1 MSATPT
7 QHTSHEGKE
16 DDGAIVDEDL
26 TDQEFLHQIS
36 NTDISCVT
44 PMFSPMVAGEHGSPI
59 VEANQAPR
67 RNAGAGGFRDA
78 FPDTT
83 PAPSL
88 GDVSARRREEE
99 YSPPYNIPEHYRRHW
114 EKVPDVLKNVP
125 IRTSREGARCMT
137 PTPEHEGR
145 MYSESKCFSLV
156 RASSTEL
163 LAGPHHGPSYCFVAE
178 TTTEIPLHIQ
188 ETIYFFNSCLNKY
201 QSQDRSPYVVPTKD
215 VGLQIDRSNKKTVT
229 GLFAKG
235 ERPMQDQT
243 VSPPVSQQGGA
254 YISVKNIL
262 EARLLEQPEETRSP
276 ITEIRMFIQFT
287 GVELEDSEGTKIHK
301 NYCVLTVIPASNFFM
316 WLYIHEGMLV
326 PPKMGGPQYAILM
339 DYYSSMKGLLEKIIN
354 YELVVNLGVLQQDH
368 GGSDDYKF
376 NPGGSLGVLTILSPF
391 QVPIKIFHTLES
403 RYPGV
408 RNIQIMGIPK
418 MSFRTDDLNT
428 TDWITCMHN
437 WITANQRLEEEGFE
451 ILQRYNMLKDKS
463 TFELPQQKAVGGMPW
478 HVARDGTVTEFGV
491 VPYLPITLSFNA
503 HGIRSNHFDV
513 WFSSI
518 GGGDSLPDLV
528 RALLRSYMVDIGDED
543 EFPDVAHFLRD
554 SRRADPVLLFNTY
567 FSPSIDPFK
576 SLIIVDSQ
584 RIWWYGFVKDLR
596 KRRENG
602 TSMRDSVQSLE
613 NYVLSTIQSLE
624 GMVKAGVFR
633 SKTISQMQE
642 ICEIMDF
649 ADVCVTGEHSIRKQ
663 VKLRSSK
670 ISPDRGYDYVYVAWD
685 SFANFFSTMNH
696 SLRLNPAN
704 LVCAVQMLVTRLL
717 HKFGGTNDTWTY
729 FFITMMIM
737 SGNGHFEMNGL
748 KGPVT
753 DRRKPNTTGADFT
766 VARVNDIITTLYDIL
781 GVPEKLRFY
790 LPLNCT
796 RFTKTSW
803 EQMSFAT
810 ATGSDL
816 LTQPPSDLTDRP
828 ITVTELRQDSM
839 EAVIVSVLPRGEKPA
854 DSLAL
859 NICDRNKTGVKE
871 LASKRK
877 VDQPN
882 VEIMC
887 TNTPDLDDTMK
898 EHTKSVIVVSPTF
911 VPGSSLE
918 HKKRSRLQFQDVA
931 RDATSGRHCELED
944 PKTVAHYIAYSHIL
958 TAFYCG
964 LINRFRSVPCEINQ
978 TVVAY
983 IEWATFYLQHYG
995 EGVMDQTV
1003 RENISRMVQG
1013 YITRTLGW
1021 FVWIKAIGT
1030 LSRAKN
1036 LLKKELTIK
1045 NLLLD
1050 LHADA
1055 LPIVAVPVM
1064 LTCLMSRA
1072 VHMGS
1077 LLMTM
1082 LIAKELAVPIISWD
1096 GLNEFFNSDQPPTE
1110 PGIYMDEYNMIRS
1123 WIGRCI
1129 EGRRFC
1135 PAEEGDFDI
1144 HHNVSCYITDEG
1156 RDSLLPLHETS
1167 GFMRFSVQG
1176 GAQNNSRGGP
1186 PPTNGGDDNTLF
1198 QKMATRI
1205 QKMHGMHLF
1214 KLCHMGPERCVYMYA
1229 LMSMATKF
1237 LPDFRGLGSPHAFCS
1252 AKHMRVMGF
1261 GALLPGIKDHT
1272 DDDAPMLAKQM
1283 TFKERDQVKSVA
1295 LGVNP
1300 WSILSIVSLA
1310 RRIIVHPSASDEF
1323 ADGLVTQIL
1332 AKAPSGCT
1340 PGNICPTSF
1349 YSANAEP
1356 VRMFIPSKNRPTH
1369 FLRPDDNIFP
1379 NTGLIALA
1387 KGVEQFLPEDLLH
1400 CPAVPMVART
1410 LGCKILQ
1417 VPSTAIKVPANLGVC
1432 GLGLTFLSAEPVQP
1446 GAKQALLVPRADRR
1460 HGPRPRNLWR
1470 NERVHHREE
1479 GVLSKVQQDHGR
1491 GGRLGYC

>member
-1 MSATPT
+1 
-7 QHTSHEGKE
+7 
-16 DDGAIVDEDL
+16 
-26 TDQEFLHQIS
+26 
-36 NTDISCVT
+36 
-44 PMFSPMVAGEHGSPI
+44 
-59 VEANQAPR
+59 
-67 RNAGAGGFRDA
+67 
-78 FPDTT
+78 
-83 PAPSL
+83 
-88 GDVSARRREEE
+88 
-99 YSPPYNIPEHYRRHW
+99 
-114 EKVPDVLKNVP
+114 
-125 IRTSREGARCMT
+125 
-137 PTPEHEGR
+137 

-188 ETIYFFNSCLNKY
+188 EAIYFFNSCLNKY
-201 QSQDRSPYVVPTKD
+201 QTQDRSPYVFPTKD
-215 VGLQIDRSNKKTVT
+215 VGLQIDRTNKKTVT

-235 ERPMQDQT
+235 ERPVQDQT
-243 VSPPVSQQGGA
+243 VTPPSSQQGSQRGG

-262 EARLLEQPEETRSP
+262 EARVHEQPEETRSP
-276 ITEIRMFIQFT
+276 ITEIKMFVQFT

-301 NYCVLTVIPASNFFM
+301 NYCVLTVIPPPNFFM

-326 PPKMGGPQYAILM
+326 PPKMGGPQYAVLM
-339 DYYSSMKGLLEKIIN
+339 DFYSNMKGLLEKIIN
-354 YELVVNLGVLQQDH
+354 YELVVNLGVLQQDL

-391 QVPIKIFHTLES
+391 QVPIKIFHVLETQ
-403 RYPGV
+403 YPGV

-418 MSFRTDDLNT
+418 MTFRMDDLNT

-437 WITANQRLEEEGFE
+437 WITANQRLEEEAFE

-463 TFELPQQKAVGGMPW
+463 IFEVPQQKAVGGMPW
-478 HVARDGTVTEFGV
+478 RVARDGTVNEFGV
-491 VPYLPITLSFNA
+491 VPYLPITLAFNS
-503 HGIRSNHFDV
+503 HGIRSNNFDV

-518 GGGDSLPDLV
+518 GGGDALPDLV
-528 RALLRSYMVDIGDED
+528 RALLRSYMVDIGEED

-567 FSPSIDPFK
+567 FSPTIDPFK
-576 SLIIVDSQ
+576 SLILVDSQ
-584 RIWWYGFVKDLR
+584 RIWWYGFVKDLK

-602 TSMRDSVQSLE
+602 MSMDDSVRSLE

-624 GMVKAGVFR
+624 GMVKAGCFR
-633 SKTISQMQE
+633 SKTIAQMQE

-649 ADVCVTGEHSIRKQ
+649 ADVCVTGDHSIHKQ
-663 VKLRSSK
+663 VKSRACRVSQ
-670 ISPDRGYDYVYVAWD
+670 DRGYDYVYVAWD
-685 SFANFFSTMNH
+685 SFANFFSTINH
-696 SLRLNPAN
+696 SFRLNPAN

-781 GVPEKLRFY
+781 GIPEKLRFY

-839 EAVIVSVLPRGEKPA
+839 EPVIVSVLPRGERPA

-859 NICDRNKTGVKE
+859 NICDRNKTGIKE

-882 VEIMC
+882 VEIIC
-887 TNTPDLDDTMK
+887 TNTPDLDDTGK
-898 EHTKSVIVVSPTF
+898 ELTKSAIVVSPTF
-911 VPGSSLE
+911 VPGSALE
-918 HKKRSRLQFQDVA
+918 RKKRSRQQFQDVA
-931 RDATSGRHCELED
+931 RDVTSGRHCELED
-944 PKTVAHYIAYSHIL
+944 PKTVAHFLCYSHI
-958 TAFYCG
+958 TAAFYCG

-978 TVVAY
+978 TVVAV

-1021 FVWIKAIGT
+1021 FVWLKTISN

-1036 LLKKELTIK
+1036 LLKKEVTIQ

-1082 LIAKELAVPIISWD
+1082 LIAKELSVPIISWE
-1096 GLNEFFNSDQPPTE
+1096 GLNQFFNSEQPPSE
-1110 PGIYMDEYNMIRS
+1110 PGAYMDEYNMIRA
-1123 WIGRCI
+1123 WIGGCI
-1129 EGRRFC
+1129 EARRFC
-1135 PAEEGDFDI
+1135 PAEEGDYDI

-1156 RDSLLPLHETS
+1156 RESLGPLHETS
-1167 GFMRFSVQG
+1167 GFMRFSVPGGGGGTQNSARG
-1176 GAQNNSRGGP
+1176 GAAQAPS
-1186 PPTNGGDDNTLF
+1186 GDDNLLF

-1205 QKMHGMHLF
+1205 QKQHGMHLF

-1229 LMSMATKF
+1229 LMSLATKF
-1237 LPDFRGLGSPHAFCS
+1237 LPDFRGLGSPHTFCS
-1252 AKHMRVMGF
+1252 AKHMRMMGF
-1261 GALLPGIKDHT
+1261 AAFLPGLKDHT
-1272 DDDAPMLAKQM
+1272 DDDAPPFARQVV
-1283 TFKERDQVKSVA
+1283 FKERDQPKSIA

-1332 AKAPSGCT
+1332 AKSPPGCT

-1349 YSANAEP
+1349 YNSNTEP
-1356 VRMFIPSKNRPTH
+1356 VRMFIPDRNRPAH

-1379 NTGLIALA
+1379 STGLVVLA

-1400 CPAVPMVART
+1400 CPAIPMIAKT
-1410 LGCKILQ
+1410 LSCKIHQ
-1417 VPSTAIKVPANLGVC
+1417 VPAAAVKVC
-1432 GLGLTFLSAEPVQP
+1432 CFLSQGAHGMSDFHVRTEPVQP
-1446 GAKQALLVPRADRR
+1446 GAEETLLLSCTRGR
-1460 HGPRPRNLWR
+1460 HGTRPRDLRGNARLHR
-1470 NERVHHREE
+1470 REE
-1479 GVLSKVQQDHGR
+1479 GLLPQVQQGA
-1491 GGRLGYC
+1491 GGRRRPGHCRVRRMGGADAAAQVRADTHDRALWRLPCRGHNRP